1 MEITEIW
8 DKIWHD
14 KHGKVVIWQTPN
26 IPLIGWV
33 VFTIISLLING
44 KAADITQYIGIASL
58 TVWSILEI
66 VLGVNYFRRFLGVI
80 VLISTVVTI
89 IHLI

>member
-8 DKIWHD
+8 DKIWRD

-26 IPLIGWV
+26 IPLIGWA
-33 VFTIISLLING
+33 VFTVVSLLING
-44 KAADITQYIGIASL
+44 KAADITQYIGIAFL
-58 TVWSILEI
+58 AVWCILEL
-66 VLGVNYFRRFLGVI
+66 VQGVNYFRRFLGLI
-80 VLISTVVTI
+80 VFISTVVTI